1 MLKKRVI
8 ISLLFNK
15 GVLYRTRNFVPN
27 NIYTHNFID
36 TWSVDEIIMLDI
48 SRSDEHKSEFE
59 GFMDLVGKI
68 SKNCFVPLSVGGKIS
83 SVADAEKC
91 LAVGADKLV
100 INSNGFKK
108 HTLISDIA
116 KKYGSQCVVV
126 SIDVKKICDQYF
138 VFIENGQTNTGV
150 LMEEWIVQAQEFG
163 AGEIFLNSI
172 DKDGML
178 DGYDLELI
186 RTASKNVDVPL
197 VACGGAGSWGHF
209 AEAFSAGADG
219 ACTTN
224 IFHFTENSI
233 NSAKNFLK
241 NNNINIRF

>member
-1 MLKKRVI
+1 M
-8 ISLLFNK
+8 
-15 GVLYRTRNFVPN
+15 
-27 NIYTHNFID
+27 
-36 TWSVDEIIMLDI
+36 
-48 SRSDEHKSEFE
+48 
-59 GFMDLVGKI
+59 
-68 SKNCFVPLSVGGKIS
+68 FVPLSVGGKIS
-83 SVADAEKC
+83 SVADAEKY

-197 VACGGAGSWGHF
+197 VACGGARSGG
-209 AEAFSAGADG
+209 
-219 ACTTN
+219 
-224 IFHFTENSI
+224 
-233 NSAKNFLK
+233 NFC
-241 NNNINIRF
+241 RGV